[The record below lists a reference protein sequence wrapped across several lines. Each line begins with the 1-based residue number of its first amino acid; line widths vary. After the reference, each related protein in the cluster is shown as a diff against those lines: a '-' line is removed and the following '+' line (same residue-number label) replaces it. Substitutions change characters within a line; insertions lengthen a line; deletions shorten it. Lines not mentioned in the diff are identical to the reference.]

1 MNIWTILI
9 PILAATIFLVVGG
22 WIALFWIPPIIQSWL
37 HPNIPPEHIGK
48 AELGL
53 LFGFVLALM
62 PATHYA
68 KASYLMGS
76 FLAGLSFFVQV
87 MNYIQNLFNN
97 SNVSYN
103 GYYEYFLL
111 PRLAFKFL
119 SVILHQRKYY
129 GKV

>member
-1 MNIWTILI
+1 M
-9 PILAATIFLVVGG
+9 VGLPCFG
-22 WIALFWIPPIIQSWL
+22 YPPTIQSWL
-37 HPNIPPEHIGK
+37 HLNIPPEHIGK

-68 KASYLMGS
+68 KASYILWDP
-76 FLAGLSFFVQV
+76 FWLAYHFVQV
-87 MNYIQNLFNN
+87 MNYIQNLFDN

-103 GYYEYFLL
+103 GYYEFFLL

-119 SVILHQRKYY
+119 YVILHLHKYY